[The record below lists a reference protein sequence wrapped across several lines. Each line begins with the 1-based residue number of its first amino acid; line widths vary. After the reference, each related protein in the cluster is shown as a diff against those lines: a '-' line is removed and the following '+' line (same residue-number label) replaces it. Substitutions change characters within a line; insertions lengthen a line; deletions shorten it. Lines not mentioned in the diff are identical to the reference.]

1 MSSVERSPTETCPT
15 NELPIMRRVGKSRSL
30 GACSLAAAVLLSTGV
45 ARADDKSTSE
55 AGGPTT
61 GESPVSGAASSE
73 TRDSI
78 LMLETGPLLVRLQI
92 SVGGRSLSAAQE
104 EYIERLFQSLDMDQD
119 GKLSRE
125 ELSRSPIKSAPRKP
139 PNSFLQQL
147 AREQAAARVDDRQ
160 DARVRPDL
168 EQLKQDVD
176 RVTTE
181 PVTIRQDNSAADKD
195 QDLFDSFDVDASGQV
210 EPGEMRTA
218 ALRILD
224 RDSDRDQCITFD
236 ELTLAPQD
244 PLAVNVVFPALD
256 QNRPSATR
264 SEFLRDAAE
273 QLVPRDIVQK
283 YDANRDRKLSAEE
296 LNWNP
301 ERLQRLDADRD
312 GYLAQAELTGFA
324 KFEPDLELAVD
335 LSAAADAEAVR
346 VISGGAAE
354 REESPRADLARYR
367 IGGVALTFA
376 FRKTDPIEDA
386 VATAMRIFNQLDT
399 DANGYLDEGESKTRG
414 EFFFK
419 HAFQEGDRDGD
430 GKLFGDEMK
439 EFVSARAEPV
449 ANTCRVNVYNM
460 GYGYFQRLD
469 TSGDGRISIREM
481 RTVEQTL
488 REMAG
493 GGGPL
498 KQGTSGLHLYVEF
511 VRGSYQLFGPT
522 DGMMAQTAT
531 FSERPAVGP
540 GWFQAMDRN
549 SDGDLTFNEFLGHL
563 EDFHT
568 LDVDGDGLI
577 DFKEAERAS
586 ELWPDASQAG
596 DKASASA
603 QSFNR

>member
-1 MSSVERSPTETCPT
+1 
-15 NELPIMRRVGKSRSL
+15 MRRVGKSRSL
-30 GACSLAAAVLLSTGV
+30 GACSLAAAVLLSTLV
-45 ARADDKSTSE
+45 ARPDDKSTSE
-55 AGGPTT
+55 AGSPKT
-61 GESPVSGAASSE
+61 GESPVSGASSSE
-73 TRDSI
+73 TRDSV

-92 SVGGRSLSAAQE
+92 SLGGRSLSAVQE
-104 EYIERLFQSLDMDQD
+104 EYIERLFQSLDKDQD

-125 ELSRSPIKSAPRKP
+125 ELSRSPIRSASRKP
-139 PNSFLQQL
+139 PNPLLQQL
-147 AREQAAARVDDRQ
+147 EDERQQRLDRDRPQIPDRERAESRANVA
-160 DARVRPDL
+160 
-168 EQLKQDVD
+168 QDVD
-176 RVTTE
+176 KLANV
-181 PVTIRQDNSAADKD
+181 PVTFRQDNSSADKD
-195 QDLFDSFDVDASGQV
+195 QELFNGFDVDQSGQV

-218 ALRILD
+218 ALRILE

-236 ELTLAPQD
+236 ELTQVQQD
-244 PLAVNVVFPALD
+244 PLAVNVVFALQD
-256 QNRPSATR
+256 QNRPSATK
-264 SEFLRDAAE
+264 SELLRDTAE
-273 QLVPRDIVQK
+273 QLLPRDIVQK
-283 YDANRDRKLSAEE
+283 YDANRDRKLSPEE
-296 LNWNP
+296 LNWTP
-301 ERLQRLDADRD
+301 ERLKLLDKNRD
-312 GYLAQAELTGFA
+312 GYLVQAEFTGFSMLT
-324 KFEPDLELAVD
+324 PNLELSVD

-346 VISGGAAE
+346 VISASAAE

-367 IGGVALTFA
+367 IGGVSLTFA
-376 FRKTDPIEDA
+376 FRKTDPIEEA
-386 VATAMRIFNQLDT
+386 VVTAMRIFNQIDT

-469 TSGDGRISIREM
+469 SSGDGRISIREM

-498 KQGTSGLHLYVEF
+498 MQSTSGLHLYVEF
-511 VRGSYQLFGPT
+511 VRGSYQLFGPA
-522 DGMMAQTAT
+522 DGMVAQTAT

-568 LDVDGDGLI
+568 LDGDGDGLI

-603 QSFNR
+603 QSFNP